1 MSKLFNHMLKNLRV
15 ASFKPSD
22 TPGVIVVTFRTE
34 LLVEVSVAEDTV
46 ARIDDPQVAEVVRV
60 AAEDKATME
69 MYADLANR
77 IIKLRDSSAKKY
89 HKDFNKLL
97 ENLIGGGQNG

>member
-1 MSKLFNHMLKNLRV
+1 MSNLFNNMLKNLRV

-22 TPGVIVVTFRTE
+22 TPGVIVVTLRTE
-34 LLVEVSVAEDTV
+34 LLVEVNVAEDTV
-46 ARIDDPQVAEVVRV
+46 ARIDDPQAAEAVRV
-60 AAEDKATME
+60 AGADRLTMK
-69 MYADLANR
+69 MYADLANK

-97 ENLIGGGQNG
+97 ENLISGGQNG